1 MTMHNYKLIFKSFRS
16 LESTWKEMETPDMS
30 PFLHYDYMRFI
41 KTSVAWFKPFFTR
54 IACVCPEGSDEIL
67 MICPMKRRIDFKYY
81 TLLGDMQGCDIADV
95 IWKQGLSNEEKAQII
110 RFFFDTMKDKMYLN
124 RIPAE
129 SPFAL
134 GVPQERISYTR
145 DVEYVA
151 IDMLDSYEDYLQT
164 LSKNMRHQI
173 NKTYN
178 RLEREN
184 VPQRLLIF
192 EGDRIVPK
200 ELEKKINRMY
210 ITRLISRYNPEHE
223 GSRFWRCYYW
233 ILFQY
238 LKHDTRSF
246 RKLPNRFLAV
256 VMSGEQVMA
265 FVSGFKTHDGKT
277 VSMTR
282 LAINEEMDYYSPGR
296 ILMNELIKYLHR
308 ETGIKVLDM
317 SRGDER
323 YKKDFGGRSY
333 FIKDFVVE
341 KA

>member
-1 MTMHNYKLIFKSFRS
+1 MNYKLIFKKFQS
-16 LESTWKEMETPDMS
+16 LESVWKSMETPEMS

-41 KTSVAWFKPFFTR
+41 KTSVTWFKPFYTR
-54 IACVCPEGSDEIL
+54 IACVGPEGSDEIL
-67 MICPMKRRIDFKYY
+67 MICPMKLRIDGKYY

-95 IWKQGLSNEEKAQII
+95 LWKQDLSEEEKEAII
-110 RFFFDTMKDKMYLN
+110 RFFFDTIKDKMYLN
-124 RIPAE
+124 RIPE
-129 SPFAL
+129 DSFFAK
-134 GVPQERISYTR
+134 GVPTDRISFTR

-151 IDMLDSYEDYLQT
+151 IDRQATYEDYLQT

-178 RLEREN
+178 RLEREG
-184 VPQRLLIF
+184 VEQQLFIY
-192 EGDRIVPK
+192 EGDNRVPK

-223 GSRFWRCYYW
+223 GSKLWRAYYW

-246 RKLPNRFLAV
+246 RKLPNSFLAV
-256 VMSGEQVMA
+256 VMSGEKVMA

-282 LAINEEMDYYSPGR
+282 LAINEELDYYSPGR
-296 ILMNELIKYLHR
+296 ILMNELIKYIYAQ
-308 ETGIKVLDM
+308 TDIQVLDM

>member
-1 MTMHNYKLIFKSFRS
+1 MSDYKLIFKSFRS
-16 LESTWKEMETPDMS
+16 LEATWKAMETPDMS

-54 IACVCPEGSDEIL
+54 IACVCPEGSGEIL
-67 MICPMKRRIDFKYY
+67 MICPMKRRFDLKYY

-95 IWKQGLSNEEKAQII
+95 IWKQGLAEEEKARII
-110 RFFFDTMKDKMYLN
+110 RFFFDTMSGRMYLN

-129 SPFAL
+129 SPFAA
-134 GVPQERISYTR
+134 GVPQERVSYSR

-151 IDMLDSYEDYLQT
+151 IDMYDSYEEYLQT

-178 RLEREN
+178 RLEREG
-184 VPQRLLIF
+184 VPQRLMIF
-192 EGDRIVPK
+192 DGEKCVPK
-200 ELEKKINRMY
+200 DLEKQINRMY
-210 ITRLISRYNPEHE
+210 ITRLISRYNPERDH
-223 GSRFWRCYYW
+223 SRFWRIYYW
-233 ILFQY
+233 IVFQY

-246 RKLPNRFLAV
+246 RKLPNAFLAV
-256 VMSGEQVMA
+256 VMSGKEVMA
-265 FVSGFKTHDGKT
+265 FVSGYKTHDGKT

-282 LAINEEMDYYSPGR
+282 LAINEELDYYSPGR

-308 ETGIKVLDM
+308 ETGIRVLDM